1 MFPAGRSDVATR
13 AVDLAGGITLRVAES
28 GNRDSPVI
36 LLLHGWGASIYMWR
50 DWVAPPAPAGYRA
63 LSIDPPGHGPSEK
76 AHRVGGDT
84 FSGVGWAGRPVP
96 GLGGNGHGRPGAQ
109 PSGGPDP

>member
-28 GNRDSPVI
+28 GSRESPVI

-50 DWVAPPAPAGYRA
+50 DLFAPLAAAGFWGIA
-63 LSIDPPGHGPSEK
+63 IDLPGH
-76 AHRVGGDT
+76 RL
-84 FSGVGWAGRPVP
+84 AGKPD
-96 GLGGNGHGRPGAQ
+96 GLGGYTMSGSGGRGGPLPGVGGNGSHGRGCAVD
-109 PSGGPDP
+109 GGRD